1 MKSNQDWNL
10 DALDWKRIGLS
21 LGISVITLLAMTG
34 LAAWLMNGEL
44 VARAWGRY
52 LAALILVSSSLIGA
66 LTARIKDNPWIGPA
80 AVGAGLWLILLGIN
94 AICYGGDLSGAL
106 PTALAILGGCGA
118 GVLLGRGTRRRS
130 YPRRKYRHR

>member
-44 VARAWGRY
+44 VARAWGNY
-52 LAALILVSSSLIGA
+52 LAALILVLSSLIGA

-118 GVLLGRGTRRRS
+118 GALLGGGNRRRS

>member
-1 MKSNQDWNL
+1 MKTNQDWNL

-44 VARAWGRY
+44 VARAWGNY
-52 LAALILVSSSLIGA
+52 LAALILVLSSLIGA

-118 GVLLGRGTRRRS
+118 GALLGGGNRRRS

>member
-1 MKSNQDWNL
+1 MKTNQDWNL

-21 LGISVITLLAMTG
+21 LGVGVIMMLAMTG
-34 LAAWLMNGEL
+34 LAAWLMDGEL

-66 LTARIKDNPWIGPA
+66 LTARGRDNPWIGPA
-80 AVGAGLWLILLGIN
+80 AVGAGLWLILLAIN

-118 GVLLGRGTRRRS
+118 GALLGRGTRRRS
-130 YPRRKYRHR
+130 HPRRKYRHR